1 MIEFF
6 YDYGLFLLKVLTVA
20 GAVGALLVGVITAS
34 RDSSSRSE
42 GSLTVE
48 TLNDKYRRMANKVR
62 QAVLSKADWKQSEK
76 EQKKAAKAAEKNT
89 DEARKRIFVLD
100 FKGDLRASGVESL
113 RQEVTAVIAVA
124 RPDDEVVVCLENAGG
139 AVQDHGLGASQ
150 LQRIKDHGLPLTVI
164 VDKVAA
170 SGGYL
175 MACIA
180 DRLVAAPFAII
191 GSIGV
196 LAQLPNFNRFLE
208 QRGVDF
214 EQVTAGR
221 YKRTLTMFGK
231 NTEADREKTRE
242 ELEEVHQLF
251 KAAVSEHRPTLDMER
266 VATGEHWYGTRALE
280 LGLIDELGSSDDYLM
295 QAAEQAGIYAVSY
308 KQREGLAGKLQSAL
322 TSTAEALGLGPRY
335 PWS

>member
-6 YDYGLFLLKVLTVA
+6 YDYGLFLLKALTV
-20 GAVGALLVGVITAS
+20 VGALGALAGVIVSAS
-34 RDSSSRSE
+34 RGDASNS
-42 GSLTVE
+42 GSLNVDK
-48 TLNDKYRRMANKVR
+48 LNDTYRDMANTLR
-62 QAVLSKADWKQSEK
+62 RALLNKADWKKNEK
-76 EQKKAAKAAEKNT
+76 ERKKADKAASKQS
-89 DEARKRIFVLD
+89 DDDRKRIFVLN

-113 RQEVTAVIAVA
+113 RQEVTAIIAVA
-124 RPDDEVVVCLENAGG
+124 RPEDEVVVCLENGGG

-150 LQRIKDHGLPLTVI
+150 LQRVKDHGVPLTVI

-180 DRLVAAPFAII
+180 DRLIAAPFAII

-196 LAQLPNFNRFLE
+196 LAQLPNFHRFLE
-208 QRGVDF
+208 ERGVDF
-214 EQVTAGR
+214 EQVTAGK

-242 ELEEVHQLF
+242 DLEDVHQLF
-251 KAAVSEHRPTLDMER
+251 KAAVSDHRPALDMDR

-295 QAAEQAGIYAVSY
+295 KAADQAGIFSVEY
-308 KQREGLAGKLQSAL
+308 KQREGLTGKLQSAL
-322 TSTAEALGLGPRY
+322 TATAEAIGLGPRY
-335 PWS
+335 PWN